1 MVTAKF
7 RKCFPQLLDNPFRG
21 GVLRKVAV
29 QNLAAFVLG
38 DKEAIQQAESHRRH
52 GEEIECSDYLTVILE
67 KGKPLPT
74 GVTAPNHATRY
85 LATARLKG
93 GRL

>member
-1 MVTAKF
+1 MW
-7 RKCFPQLLDNPFRG
+7 RH
-21 GVLRKVAV
+21 VAV
-29 QNLAAFVLG
+29 QNLAPFVLD
-38 DKEAIQQAESHRRH
+38 DKEAVQHSERHRRY
-52 GEEIECSDYLTVILE
+52 GEEIECGDYLTVILE